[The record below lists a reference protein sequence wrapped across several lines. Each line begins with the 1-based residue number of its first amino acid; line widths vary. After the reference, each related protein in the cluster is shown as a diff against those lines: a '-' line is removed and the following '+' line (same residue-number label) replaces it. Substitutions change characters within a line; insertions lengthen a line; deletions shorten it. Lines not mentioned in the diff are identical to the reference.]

1 MEQEDL
7 ILLEEAPEEKVE
19 LEIVPDFSKAIP
31 DTSRRLKPSTTS
43 YTEPNLFPHLEIVP
57 IPGAERSET
66 DDELF
71 RRIESDVKTYK
82 PTDDE
87 LDKYLDYKARQPK
100 YALDLIKGVWHGG
113 KAVVGDLAG
122 GVWGAVK
129 DPELLF
135 SPTPEGMLKRGFTL
149 AEGAARATWDLGT
162 VGRYIND
169 WFGEQGDRE
178 YREEIEDMKLRQSN
192 PDWKMRGAMGAE
204 GYLSKEQKE
213 EMRKSWATSYIKAR
227 IKEDLQHLEE
237 TTNNFKDPD
246 LKRDFDRSGLKFVDG
261 ETRDFYTSS
270 EYINNVL
277 STEQRDKYYEEFPK
291 WINKRRR
298 DRWRRGRYLMRTTEL
313 ARAGEQTVLGEI
325 FGPKVD
331 EAAKA
336 YVNSEVA
343 TLASYMGGPAEAGAV
358 LSTKLARKSAT
369 SPSALA
375 GKATEKVGKG
385 TQWAGGK
392 IKQFGEWA
400 TTSPEKSAAV
410 GAALGVASGDDSISV
425 LGGALGGLAEQ
436 RIKVV
441 PTAGEML
448 QKAGTAVEAVGEV
461 IAKPEGVEGLL
472 KSASRVAKDE
482 GVAKTLNYL
491 SGLDPA
497 INLASDLGK
506 GAVVGGTFGGVL
518 TLPSG
523 DPEVIG
529 SGLGAGGVGGFAA
542 AAPGRYLTRGPRLK
556 EQLQNEWS
564 EFQKQLTPE
573 QLKNIKEYAP
583 TLDEMGNV
591 ITTLRMVNGVTRG
604 GGNIDFKILSPTDFA
619 KAHGVQRGV
628 VVTKNKTRPS
638 IEINAGY
645 RGPNSLYH
653 EAWHALKRFAG
664 ETEIQKTPDGKQEVA
679 VLRPHL
685 EQIQSILFGKKL
697 EGKTVTEGL
706 FKEKD
711 LIGGF
716 YDQYTSKMAPE
727 ERAAFQKQFELGEDG
742 KKLTPAEAD
751 QKKLNY
757 MMEEIEAESFRY
769 LMSNTNPR
777 QIAQGNRSLHQRFID
792 HMLLS
797 EHSKTLRGMR
807 KALET
812 VGIDFK
818 PSGQPSDIFMQKG
831 QGITNSRELN
841 AALRQ
846 YLRAWEGMQHRT
858 RVMGDLEPSGF
869 SIGGTGKAGRAQVE
883 YHLSKKENDFL
894 RDHFSSSDM
903 LKKNKDGGVYYDP
916 DGRVIL
922 LTEGEIKKLQE
933 NRSEQIRE
941 KLSETDDGTGMVM
954 MENGSFEGIPSPHQ
968 LDAIDRISN
977 EIITPNQ
984 KQIIRE
990 TAEIMRN
997 DPGAPIQFLYNA
1009 ALGKGKTYSSS
1020 LSSTHRTAVPLGFHI
1035 SKAQNFYFTSLD
1047 LGAYHRKISAWGDP
1061 TKKALHKGGHKLAL
1075 WDKDV
1080 RAFEADLFNY
1090 LDNHKHGRKGAEGLD
1105 PNAQKAEQKRNVLND
1120 FFDINRNKEA
1130 DGNFNPVTA
1139 ARRAIDP
1146 KTGKQKKRAYR
1157 GLENLIRSYRLDRV
1171 LDENFGKSFSYAL
1184 GKAIPMKSGAAFH
1197 EGQRKNLMPAPGED
1211 MVAVHNLSADNLKHS
1226 LKMGGIASP
1235 SMAILDITKADFDSF
1250 GEITLVASKD
1260 LVDPKKGA
1268 KVFGS
1273 DAYSPRYPDIT
1284 TEIPKGTRGKM
1295 QKYLDPVGDLIFYKD
1310 AKEKSKEKSSRNLFD
1325 GVEDKG
1331 WKRGSSNNI
1340 MLQAAYLIEKGRLPD
1355 VEAIRSAE
1363 QKANDIARK
1372 ALGDDAPLQWDAV
1385 QKAIIDEVRKDFPD
1399 LEDWVD
1405 SLPEREG
1412 WEIEE
1417 KIFRGF
1423 TPMGN
1428 RRYQPHTLDN
1438 VVKIMKRN
1446 IRGGEGF
1453 NYGVGT
1459 VRSKVTPQFKSVAQI
1474 KKNRGKLTDPSSM
1487 EAVKNEASHQMGDLA
1502 DAMEP
1507 HLKYKPNGYLDLGVF
1522 SVHLQEAAERGVRSL
1537 KDYYDEGAPFEKVTE
1552 FLGKLKDLPTGYFEA
1567 KIPRAVQLEE
1577 FSAAIIPSDLDPKLK
1592 KVLEERGLELR
1603 EYDRKE
1609 VGKFNPKRLTRREAL
1624 QKQTEEADLRF
1635 MPAPTFYSKAERAV
1649 EASQQK
1655 TMSVDQA
1662 VALATKDIPKAE
1674 YEWSGVVDWLEG
1686 RKEEGAAITKESK
1699 GILQI
1704 LQKGKESK
1712 TRVLDF
1718 ELDSPVRWA
1727 AAERMREKG
1736 FLTESN
1742 EPQKGLRN
1750 KIIDIDAATAFWE
1763 KALIRGEELAAGKI
1777 SKDSL
1782 LKFLQNKGVKVEE
1795 VYRSGDTVGEVSV
1808 NTEITDSGDG
1818 HTWLNATATTW
1829 ERNLGTVDRFY
1840 DIYIDEDAGNVSVQ
1854 GNGGRFIEIDAPI
1867 NNQTLKDAERAIEAD
1882 VSKDIKNK
1890 VPEEAY
1896 GSTLFNPD
1904 EGDLVLPGG
1913 ENYSE
1918 LVLTLPEDRAKSSET
1933 FELPGSHRFP
1943 ESNILAHIRFT
1954 ERVDADGKKMLF
1966 IEEMQSDWSNEGRR
1980 DGWKK
1985 ERPAEVKKK
1994 KHSLLDEK
2002 ATLQKNFWGDTK
2014 YNEVRQS
2021 RLDTKEGK
2029 KFLKEV
2035 DRLDTRIA
2043 EIDEKYP
2050 FNPGGAPDMPFK
2062 GDNRYGALAMKRMIR
2077 WAADNGFDRL
2087 GWITGKDT
2095 AARYDLS
2102 KHVDV
2107 VKYYPQTK
2115 RLIANK
2121 GERGTPYHQRIL
2133 DKSGIT
2139 PEQLEAHLG
2148 KDVAKKLLDSPL
2160 KEPTSIPEGSVRS
2173 YEFKD
2178 HLVHTLAGDDLK
2190 VGGVWAETLYD
2201 KVLPTQAKKIVKK
2214 KGAVGRTRLGGGIE
2228 GKKRK
2233 QLDAQ
2238 IQHVEVDLKRHKEA
2252 VASVAKKRAD
2262 EERFRAAGYTSVLDS
2277 ILKDTMELASS
2288 TEALLKKLK
2297 DKQKSLVGPEA
2308 NYVDITPEVKALAQ
2322 EGFSYFMPPGGGKGR
2337 GTAPAQPAASSLPA
2351 TPIMPRVKLSDREK
2365 EDSRRLLNLLKE
2377 KGI

>member
-1 MEQEDL
+1 MANDTLEFEAVPSKPEMEFEF
-7 ILLEEAPEEKVE
+7 
-19 LEIVPDFSKAIP
+19 VPVPSK
-31 DTSRRLKPSTTS
+31 TSRRLTPSTTS
-43 YTEPNLFPHLEIVP
+43 TNRVDLDLDLEGFEFTPTGEEILQ
-57 IPGAERSET
+57 T
-66 DDELF
+66 DDELYE
-71 RRIESDVKTYK
+71 RIESDMTYK
-82 PTDDE
+82 PTDAE
-87 LDKYLDYKARQPK
+87 LDKFLEYKSKQPK

-113 KAVVGDLAG
+113 KAVVGDLAK

-129 DPELLF
+129 DPELML
-135 SPTPEGMLKRGFTL
+135 SPTPTGMLKRGATL

-169 WFGEQGDRE
+169 WFSEQGDRE
-178 YREEIEDMKLRQSN
+178 YREEVEDMKLRQSN
-192 PDWKMRGAMGAE
+192 PDWKMDGAMGAE

-213 EMRKSWATSYIKAR
+213 EMRKSWATSYIEAR
-227 IKEDLQHLEE
+227 IKEDLQSLEE
-237 TTNNFKDPD
+237 TTNNFKDSD
-246 LKRDFDRSGLKFVDG
+246 LKRDFDRSGLEFVDG
-261 ETRDFYTSS
+261 ETRNFYTSP

-277 STEQRDKYYEEFPK
+277 SPKQRDKYYEEFPK

-313 ARAGEQTVLGEI
+313 ARRGETTVLGEL

-336 YVNSEVA
+336 FVNSDVA
-343 TLASYMGGPAEAGAV
+343 TLASYAGGPAEAGAV

-375 GKATEKVGKG
+375 GKATEKAGKA

-392 IKQFGEWA
+392 VKQFGEWA

-410 GAALGVASGDDSISV
+410 GAALGVASGDDSLTV
-425 LGGALGGLAEQ
+425 LGGVLGGLAEQ
-436 RIKVV
+436 KVKVV

-448 QKAGTAVEAVGEV
+448 QKAGTAVEAIGEAV
-461 IAKPEGVEGLL
+461 AKPEGVEGLL

-482 GVAKTLNYL
+482 GVAETLNNL
-491 SGLDPA
+491 SLLDPA
-497 INLASDLGK
+497 INVAGDLGK
-506 GAVVGGTFGGVL
+506 GAAVGSAFGGAL

-529 SGLGAGGVGGFAA
+529 SGIGAGGVGGFAA
-542 AAPGRYLTRGPRLK
+542 AAPGRYLTKGPRLK

-583 TLDEMGNV
+583 TLEEMGNV

-619 KAHGVQRGV
+619 KSHGVQRGV

-645 RGPNSLYH
+645 KGPNSLYH

-757 MMEEIEAESFRY
+757 MMEEVEAESFRY

-916 DGRVIL
+916 DGRVTL

-1105 PNAQKAEQKRNVLND
+1105 PDAQVAEMKRNVLND
-1120 FFDINRNKEA
+1120 FFDINRNKEEH
-1130 DGNFNPVTA
+1130 GNFNPVTA

-1197 EGQRKNLMPAPGED
+1197 EGQRKNLMPPPAPE
-1211 MVAVHNLSADNLKHS
+1211 
-1226 LKMGGIASP
+1226 
-1235 SMAILDITKADFDSF
+1235 
-1250 GEITLVASKD
+1250 
-1260 LVDPKKGA
+1260 
-1268 KVFGS
+1268 
-1273 DAYSPRYPDIT
+1273 
-1284 TEIPKGTRGKM
+1284 
-1295 QKYLDPVGDLIFYKD
+1295 
-1310 AKEKSKEKSSRNLFD
+1310 
-1325 GVEDKG
+1325 
-1331 WKRGSSNNI
+1331 
-1340 MLQAAYLIEKGRLPD
+1340 
-1355 VEAIRSAE
+1355 
-1363 QKANDIARK
+1363 
-1372 ALGDDAPLQWDAV
+1372 
-1385 QKAIIDEVRKDFPD
+1385 
-1399 LEDWVD
+1399 
-1405 SLPEREG
+1405 
-1412 WEIEE
+1412 
-1417 KIFRGF
+1417 
-1423 TPMGN
+1423 
-1428 RRYQPHTLDN
+1428 
-1438 VVKIMKRN
+1438 
-1446 IRGGEGF
+1446 
-1453 NYGVGT
+1453 
-1459 VRSKVTPQFKSVAQI
+1459 TPQFKRFFEGSKVVDAEGKPLVVYSGHGNAQLWGTKWDKQKGTAGAFYSTEDPAI
-1474 KKNRGKLTDPSSM
+1474 ASSYARGKMGNREYYQNGEEYRFQHKNGKWGKKIWQIDLTPEQQAKANEYLKEIGYDITEYWKDNSRYDV
-1487 EAVKNEASHQMGDLA
+1487 EARRALLTGGVRRLSNIHKFMAQMGDADFRSPNEPVKFAEETPSDPNVRAMQDLENQGTTRFEDLLDHAGIKWDASDFKRPGVFPMYLSIKNPLDASKPFPKEVLA
-1502 DAMEP
+1502 D
-1507 HLKYKPNGYLDLGVF
+1507 LKK
-1522 SVHLQEAAERGVRSL
+1522 AASRERIPEGD
-1537 KDYYDEGAPFEKVTE
+1537 DYTLEWTR
-1552 FLGKLKDLPTGYFEA
+1552 DLPLRRFVEKIEETFGGVAPNYWSTQVPTKAKKIFQKHGYDGIKELGNKSGEGERQVNWIAFEPEQIKSA
-1567 KIPRAVQLEE
+1567 LNKGE
-1577 FSAAIIPSDLDPKLK
+1577 FSPESPDI
-1592 KVLEERGLELR
+1592 
-1603 EYDRKE
+1603 
-1609 VGKFNPKRLTRREAL
+1609 
-1624 QKQTEEADLRF
+1624 RF

-1662 VALATKDIPKAE
+1662 VSLATKGIPKAE

-1686 RKEEGAAITKESK
+1686 RKEE
-1699 GILQI
+1699 
-1704 LQKGKESK
+1704 
-1712 TRVLDF
+1712 
-1718 ELDSPVRWA
+1718 
-1727 AAERMREKG
+1727 AAEMSGRIAGGRTIKEDITNVEKTIG
-1736 FLTESN
+1736 FLKEELSS
-1742 EPQKGLRN
+1742 G
-1750 KIIDIDAATAFWE
+1750 KIIDPFSQLEPKELDPITRAANERALASYSE
-1763 KALIRGEELAAGKI
+1763 GLAKLKRIEAQGHKVSKAEL
-1777 SKDSL
+1777 L
-1782 LKFLQNKGVKVEE
+1782 EFLQNKGVKVEE
-1795 VYRSGDTVGEVSV
+1795 VARGQIS
-1808 NTEITDSGDG
+1808 TEGQKLDAEIGKLQKRITEKEAEIKDYWDLAH
-1818 HTWLNATATTW
+1818 HTGPDDTATVNSLNKRQERLDVELETLRLLQENQLKAW
-1829 ERNLGTVDRFY
+1829 EKL
-1840 DIYIDEDAGNVSVQ
+1840 EKQ
-1854 GNGGRFIEIDAPI
+1854 P
-1867 NNQTLKDAERAIEAD
+1867 K
-1882 VSKDIKNK
+1882 
-1890 VPEEAY
+1890 
-1896 GSTLFNPD
+1896 TLFKPD
-1904 EGDLVLPGG
+1904 EYFTMLPGDEKAQQSYG
-1913 ENYSE
+1913 E
-1918 LVLTLPEDRAKSSET
+1918 LVLTLPEGKTHET
-1933 FELPGSHRFP
+1933 FELPSSHRFP

-1966 IEEMQSDWSNEGRR
+1966 IEELQSDWSNTGRN
-1980 DGWKK
+1980 DGWKQ
-1985 ERPAEVKKK
+1985 ERPAKV
-1994 KHSLLDEK
+1994 
-2002 ATLQKNFWGDTK
+2002 QK
-2014 YNEVRQS
+2014 EIR
-2021 RLDTKEGK
+2021 R
-2029 KFLKEV
+2029 LKEEQDV
-2035 DRLDTRIA
+2035 ITRNDQNAYANARTGKMYWGSKGTA
-2043 EIDEKYP
+2043 EWDAIDKRILELEEKYP
-2050 FNPGGAPDMPFK
+2050 SNYGGAPDMPFK
-2062 GDNRYGALAMKRMIR
+2062 GDNRYGALALKRMIR
-2077 WAADNGFDRL
+2077 WASDNGFDRL

-2095 AARYDLS
+2095 AERYNLS
-2102 KHVDV
+2102 KHVDE
-2107 VKYYPQTK
+2107 VKYFPETET
-2115 RLIANK
+2115 LIASK
-2121 GERGTPYHQRIL
+2121 GKWGTDSYQRL
-2133 DKSGIT
+2133 VDKRDIT
-2139 PEQLEAHLG
+2139 PDQLEAHLG
-2148 KDVAKKLLDSPL
+2148 KDIAKKLLDSPL
-2160 KEPTSIPEGSVRS
+2160 QEGPRYKSGRGGA
-2173 YEFKD
+2173 
-2178 HLVHTLAGDDLK
+2178 HTLAGDDLAI
-2190 VGGVWAETLYD
+2190 GGQWAETLYD

-2214 KGAVGRTRLGGGIE
+2214 KGAVGRTRLEGEKYKKGG
-2228 GKKRK
+2228 RK
-2233 QLDAQ
+2233 G
-2238 IQHVEVDLKRHKEA
+2238 R
-2252 VASVAKKRAD
+2252 
-2262 EERFRAAGYTSVLDS
+2262 Y
-2277 ILKDTMELASS
+2277 
-2288 TEALLKKLK
+2288 
-2297 DKQKSLVGPEA
+2297 EA
-2308 NYVDITPEVKALAQ
+2308 NYVDITPEVKALAE

-2337 GTAPAQPAASSLPA
+2337 AAAPAQPVTSLPA
-2351 TPIMPRVKLSDREK
+2351 TPIMPKVKLTDEEK

>member
-1 MEQEDL
+1 MANDTLEFEAVPSKPEMEFEF
-7 ILLEEAPEEKVE
+7 
-19 LEIVPDFSKAIP
+19 VPVPSK
-31 DTSRRLKPSTTS
+31 TSRRLTPSTTS
-43 YTEPNLFPHLEIVP
+43 TNRVDLDLDLDLGGFEFTPTGEEILQ
-57 IPGAERSET
+57 T
-66 DDELF
+66 DDELYE
-71 RRIESDVKTYK
+71 RIESDMTYK
-82 PTDDE
+82 PTDAE
-87 LDKYLDYKARQPK
+87 LDKFLDYKSKQPK
-100 YALDLIKGVWHGG
+100 YALDLIKGVWNGG
-113 KAVVGDLAG
+113 KAVVGDLAK

-129 DPELLF
+129 DPELML
-135 SPTPEGMLKRGFTL
+135 SPTPTGMLKRGATL

-192 PDWKMRGAMGAE
+192 PDWKMKGAMGGE
-204 GYLSKEQKE
+204 SYLSKEQKE
-213 EMRKSWATSYIKAR
+213 AMRTSWATSYIKAR
-227 IKEDLQHLEE
+227 IKEDLNTLSEN
-237 TTNNFKDPD
+237 TNNFKDPD
-246 LKRDFDRSGLKFVDG
+246 LKRDFNRSGLKFVDG
-261 ETRDFYTSS
+261 ETRDFYTSP

-277 STEQRDKYYEEFPK
+277 SPKQRDKYYEEFPK

-313 ARAGEQTVLGEI
+313 ARRGETTVLGEL

-336 YVNSEVA
+336 FVNSDVA
-343 TLASYMGGPAEAGAV
+343 TLASYAGGPAEAGAV

-375 GKATEKVGKG
+375 GKATEKAGKG

-392 IKQFGEWA
+392 VKQFGEWVSENPNRA
-400 TTSPEKSAAV
+400 MAAGAGV
-410 GAALGVASGDDSISV
+410 GYVEDLIGGKGVLGSVEGAAYGGAAAFTGGKLGVLPKAGE
-425 LGGALGGLAEQ
+425 LLQKGGA
-436 RIKVV
+436 
-441 PTAGEML
+441 
-448 QKAGTAVEAVGEV
+448 AVEAIGEV

-472 KSASRVAKDE
+472 KAASRVAKDE
-482 GVAKTLNYL
+482 GVAETFNKL
-491 SGLDPA
+491 SRMDPA

-506 GAVVGGTFGGVL
+506 GAAVGSAFGGAL

-529 SGLGAGGVGGFAA
+529 SGIGAGGVGGFFA
-542 AAPGRYLTRGPRLK
+542 AAPGRYLTKGPRLK

-583 TLDEMGNV
+583 TLEEMGNV

-619 KAHGVQRGV
+619 KSHGVQRGV

-645 RGPNSLYH
+645 KGPNSLYH

-679 VLRPHL
+679 VLKPHL

-757 MMEEIEAESFRY
+757 MMEEVEAESFRY

-777 QIAQGNRSLHQRFID
+777 QIAQGNRSLHQKFID

-1157 GLENLIRSYRLDRV
+1157 GLESLIRSYRLDRV

-1197 EGQRKNLMPAPGED
+1197 EGQRKNLMPAPSEGAFNKAKEAFGTTKDTLEAGYVLPDGEMLD
-1211 MVAVHNLSADNLKHS
+1211 FSGRHEGSPERDIKGQRYSDHREISQIGTEMTPFVDLGAIRIDARSGLIELGKEPTASQLSVIKRIVEDRGSEVHFDLRDSSRPDYQPDRPIGQS
-1226 LKMGGIASP
+1226 LQPEAG
-1235 SMAILDITKADFDSF
+1235 T
-1250 GEITLVASKD
+1250 
-1260 LVDPKKGA
+1260 DPKR
-1268 KVFGS
+1268 V
-1273 DAYSPRYPDIT
+1273 
-1284 TEIPKGTRGKM
+1284 
-1295 QKYLDPVGDLIFYKD
+1295 VGMIRRFY
-1310 AKEKSKEKSSRNLFD
+1310 R
-1325 GVEDKG
+1325 
-1331 WKRGSSNNI
+1331 
-1340 MLQAAYLIEKGRLPD
+1340 
-1355 VEAIRSAE
+1355 
-1363 QKANDIARK
+1363 
-1372 ALGDDAPLQWDAV
+1372 GDD
-1385 QKAIIDEVRKDFPD
+1385 I
-1399 LEDWVD
+1399 
-1405 SLPEREG
+1405 SG
-1412 WEIEE
+1412 
-1417 KIFRGF
+1417 
-1423 TPMGN
+1423 
-1428 RRYQPHTLDN
+1428 
-1438 VVKIMKRN
+1438 
-1446 IRGGEGF
+1446 
-1453 NYGVGT
+1453 
-1459 VRSKVTPQFKSVAQI
+1459 
-1474 KKNRGKLTDPSSM
+1474 
-1487 EAVKNEASHQMGDLA
+1487 
-1502 DAMEP
+1502 
-1507 HLKYKPNGYLDLGVF
+1507 
-1522 SVHLQEAAERGVRSL
+1522 AAG
-1537 KDYYDEGAPFEKVTE
+1537 
-1552 FLGKLKDLPTGYFEA
+1552 
-1567 KIPRAVQLEE
+1567 
-1577 FSAAIIPSDLDPKLK
+1577 
-1592 KVLEERGLELR
+1592 
-1603 EYDRKE
+1603 
-1609 VGKFNPKRLTRREAL
+1609 
-1624 QKQTEEADLRF
+1624 RF

-1649 EASQQK
+1649 EGAK
-1655 TMSVDQA
+1655 GGVFDKKGMTTTD
-1662 VALATKDIPKAE
+1662 KAISLFVKE
-1674 YEWSGVVDWLEG
+1674 KKGDKQWQVPEAEVEWSGVVDWLEG
-1686 RKEEGAAITKESK
+1686 RKEE
-1699 GILQI
+1699 
-1704 LQKGKESK
+1704 
-1712 TRVLDF
+1712 
-1718 ELDSPVRWA
+1718 
-1727 AAERMREKG
+1727 AAEMSGRTIKEDIASVEESIA
-1736 FLTESN
+1736 FLEEEISTGKVIDPFGQLEPKDLGPIRKASN
-1742 EPQKGLRN
+1742 ERA
-1750 KIIDIDAATAFWE
+1750 IAAY
-1763 KALIRGEELAAGKI
+1763 
-1777 SKDSL
+1777 SKDLAKLKRIEAQGHKVSKAEL
-1782 LKFLQNKGVKVEE
+1782 LEFLQNKGVKVEE
-1795 VYRSGDTVGEVSV
+1795 VARGGGDQPLKL
-1808 NTEITDSGDG
+1808 
-1818 HTWLNATATTW
+1818 LN
-1829 ERNLGTVDRFY
+1829 EYVDQ
-1840 DIYIDEDAGNVSVQ
+1840 ELASH
-1854 GNGGRFIEIDAPI
+1854 
-1867 NNQTLKDAERAIEAD
+1867 
-1882 VSKDIKNK
+1882 DIKKNEDGTYSFFDQEGEGVYAWEFPEFVSLPDSDKRKYGIRKWSNPDAAKEDFRK
-1890 VPEEAY
+1890 VLYEQSSELGELAIRERLSTRDY
-1896 GSTLFNPD
+1896 SGSNSPTLFQPGESD
-1904 EGDLVLPGG
+1904 WVMLPGDEKAQQSYG
-1913 ENYSE
+1913 E

-1933 FELPGSHRFP
+1933 FELPSSHRFP

-1966 IEEMQSDWSNEGRR
+1966 IEELQSDWSNTGRR
-1980 DGWKK
+1980 DGWKQ
-1985 ERPAEVKKK
+1985 ERPAEAQKEIVKLSEEMMDIRKKRSQLTGEDYYQYRKRTEKVFDSNLDRIEEIKKK
-1994 KHSLLDEK
+1994 
-2002 ATLQKNFWGDTK
+2002 
-2014 YNEVRQS
+2014 
-2021 RLDTKEGK
+2021 
-2029 KFLKEV
+2029 
-2035 DRLDTRIA
+2035 
-2043 EIDEKYP
+2043 YP
-2050 FNPGGAPDMPFK
+2050 VNPSGAPDMPFK

-2077 WAADNGFDRL
+2077 WASDNGFDRL

-2095 AARYDLS
+2095 AERYNLS

-2115 RLIANK
+2115 RLIADK
-2121 GERGTPYHQRIL
+2121 GERGTHYHQRVL

-2160 KEPTSIPEGSVRS
+2160 EEPTSIPEGSVRS

-2178 HLVHTLAGDDLK
+2178 HLVHTLAGDDLAI
-2190 VGGVWAETLYD
+2190 GGEWATTLYD

-2214 KGAVGRTRLGGGIE
+2214 KGAVGRTEINAGNKNQKVRVQYDTERNYERKRGRFTEYNVYVEKVSAGGEAKRFEDAPTYRILYQSE
-2228 GKKRK
+2228 GKEAGQVTVMRNDGRPMGEVVIHRSENVAEGESFSLRKRLRESEKIIEADTAKRLNRKRK
-2233 QLDAQ
+2233 
-2238 IQHVEVDLKRHKEA
+2238 
-2252 VASVAKKRAD
+2252 
-2262 EERFRAAGYTSVLDS
+2262 
-2277 ILKDTMELASS
+2277 
-2288 TEALLKKLK
+2288 
-2297 DKQKSLVGPEA
+2297 EA
-2308 NYVDITPEVKALAQ
+2308 NYVDITPEVKALAE

-2337 GTAPAQPAASSLPA
+2337 AAAPAQPVTSLPA
-2351 TPIMPRVKLSDREK
+2351 TPVMPKVKLTDEEK